1 MRDIINGP
9 IAENQVRVGI
19 SNYMKC
25 SKLSNGAL
33 EERCITDR
41 MQAIQLTYFPHFNQQ
56 CFTTRKTNENKI
68 TQYSTY
74 CIWKQFSIPPPQ
86 KKKLEGW
93 QSFLRNTVKG
103 QHMVCK

>member
-1 MRDIINGP
+1 MGDIINGP

-41 MQAIQLTYFPHFNQQ
+41 MQAIQLTYSPHFYQQ
-56 CFTTRKTNENKI
+56 CFATRKTNENKI
-68 TQYSTY
+68 TQYILY
-74 CIWKQFSIPPPQ
+74 IEIVFNPPPP